1 MTGPTSGAGTA
12 FPSGALDFTPVFCEV
27 RVAAEI
33 IVFSV
38 VFCLSFCP
46 FSFDHFIVCLF
57 LIYGFFLPL

>member
-33 IVFSV
+33 LVFSV
-38 VFCLSFCP
+38 VFCLSFVI
-46 FSFDHFIVCLF
+46 FLLTILLSACL
-57 LIYGFFLPL
+57 